1 MNVGGPMHHVIKNR
15 VSCNVERSCSYLTVS
30 GHLNYLGN
38 TWYLIHDDVGLGKHA
53 FICPT
58 LHNHPGDSGSCFRTC
73 RDHSTWK
80 TVPDIHNALTGKK
93 LDRVFVRLLSG
104 LSSWTIIKPIQQ
116 HWPLIGGLLH
126 VAVRRWAYRRMSKS
140 TYAYNMICYCCF
152 ARSILH
158 FVPHVT
164 VTTLSSIARY
174 ISTSHYT
181 HSLCGTNHAVEL
193 ESSRQSAYLC
203 HTHHTGIGT
212 ASLSASGRKWSRLR
226 LSELYQ
232 YSRGHVQWPGLRE
245 AMQHGR
251 VAALVYDR
259 LVSRICSRSLAKFN
273 HIPSGPPSTY
283 LPNFTKV
290 HASLLE
296 YLLTNT
302 QTNMDQNT
310 TPSTTCG
317 GSKKVT
323 IHGRAKY

>member
-1 MNVGGPMHHVIKNR
+1 MLLLFRTQYTALCTTRNSNSP
-15 VSCNVERSCSYLTVS
+15 
-30 GHLNYLGN
+30 
-38 TWYLIHDDVGLGKHA
+38 LIDSQIHINFALHA
-53 FICPT
+53 FIMW
-58 LHNHPGDSGSCFRTC
+58 H
-73 RDHSTWK
+73 
-80 TVPDIHNALTGKK
+80 
-93 LDRVFVRLLSG
+93 
-104 LSSWTIIKPIQQ
+104 KP
-116 HWPLIGGLLH
+116 
-126 VAVRRWAYRRMSKS
+126 
-140 TYAYNMICYCCF
+140 
-152 ARSILH
+152 
-158 FVPHVT
+158 
-164 VTTLSSIARY
+164 
-174 ISTSHYT
+174 
-181 HSLCGTNHAVEL
+181 VEL

-212 ASLSASGRKWSRLR
+212 ASLSASGRKWSRLRR

-259 LVSRICSRSLAKFN
+259 LVSRICSGSLAKFN

-283 LPNFTKV
+283 LPNFTKI

-310 TPSTTCG
+310 TPSPTCG

-323 IHGRAKY
+323 IHGWAKY